1 MNKDQLKASFGRFMY
16 GMSDLMILNL
26 LTLFCC
32 LPILT
37 IGPVLCALYSVTLK
51 LARNQA
57 VDILRDFFSAFKDNF
72 KNGFIF
78 GLIAAFG
85 AVVIFADGVY
95 AFSLEGAAKIFF
107 CIVTGIIAA
116 IWLTYVCYV
125 FALQARYENSVMGHI
140 KNAFKLAFI
149 SPVQTILL
157 WVIHAIPVALILV
170 LPRNVAAQIGVFYL
184 MFGVSLPVF
193 CCCKILNGIF
203 ARFNPEEKINPEDE
217 DELYNSSH
225 H

>member
-26 LTLFCC
+26 LVLFCS

-51 LARNQA
+51 LARNEA
-57 VDILRDFFSAFKDNF
+57 ADILRDFFSAFKNNF
-72 KNGFIF
+72 KNGFIL
-78 GLIAAFG
+78 GLIAFFA

-95 AFSLEGAAKIFF
+95 AFSIEGAAKIFF
-107 CIVTGIIAA
+107 CIITGIVGAV
-116 IWLTYVCYV
+116 WLTYVSYV
-125 FALQARYENSVMGHI
+125 FALQARYENSVIGQI

-157 WVIHAIPVALILV
+157 WIILAIPVLLILF
-170 LPRNVAAQIGVFYL
+170 LPRNVIASIGFLYI
-184 MFGVSLPVF
+184 MFGVSVPVY
-193 CCCKILNGIF
+193 CCSKILRGIF
-203 ARFNPEEKINPEDE
+203 ARFNPETEEEAEIEE
-217 DELYNSSH
+217 
-225 H
+225 

>member
-26 LTLFCC
+26 LVLFCS

-51 LARNQA
+51 LARNEA
-57 VDILRDFFSAFKDNF
+57 ADILRDFFSAFKNNF
-72 KNGFIF
+72 KNGFIL
-78 GLIAAFG
+78 GLIAFFA

-95 AFSLEGAAKIFF
+95 AFSIEGAAKIFF
-107 CIVTGIIAA
+107 CIITGIVGAV
-116 IWLTYVCYV
+116 WLTYASYV
-125 FALQARYENSVMGHI
+125 FALQARYENSVIGQI

-157 WVIHAIPVALILV
+157 WIILAIPVLMILF
-170 LPRNVAAQIGVFYL
+170 LPRNVIASIGFLYI
-184 MFGVSLPVF
+184 MFGVSVPVY
-193 CCCKILNGIF
+193 CCSKILRGIF
-203 ARFNPEEKINPEDE
+203 ARFNPETEEEAEIEE
-217 DELYNSSH
+217 
-225 H
+225 